1 MLGTPWGP
9 GLRSPGFGDPMGP
22 VQGLETDPVGTPL
35 LGTLLGL
42 SPGSPGCEDPMGT
55 RSKPTQV
62 SGLHDLGPLE
72 VGDPMGT
79 RSRDT
84 RA

>member
-22 VQGLETDPVGTPL
+22 IQGLETDPVGTPL

-55 RSKPTQV
+55 RS
-62 SGLHDLGPLE
+62 
-72 VGDPMGT
+72 
-79 RSRDT
+79 RDT